1 MKKTDFTWIRKR
13 LVFRLTFSNLT
24 KLTKSL
30 FISTKKKQ
38 CNRFSFI
45 SRNGGSIKIFLKKC
59 LRVYLQ
65 RKKGSFAKYFIV
77 CNASITLH
85 IFLLLSFL
93 SVINQLLSCEGC
105 PINAFLDSFS
115 KHFVRGLVHFS
126 EKFFLFFILASK
138 HLQTLHLHS
147 LKISEI
153 LPLYRGI
160 IVVLSK

>member
-1 MKKTDFTWIRKR
+1 MNQKKTCLQTDVQQLDKIDKQSFY
-13 LVFRLTFSNLT
+13 LD
-24 KLTKSL
+24 
-30 FISTKKKQ
+30 KKKQ